1 MWQLLK
7 LEWRKHRMA
16 RYFLSFFSCIVGIYG
31 FVIFAALSSK
41 HDIDGLMPSYQEFL
55 TLVTLLTNI
64 TFIILGG
71 VILSRVIISEF
82 RTKTINVLFTYPIR
96 RKVLMLSKLLLV
108 FTVTTVGL
116 FLGTW
121 IMQVLTY
128 FLQPSLGLFEGTFTM
143 QEMLATIPKT
153 VTNAIMMGAIALIP
167 LYFGMRKKS
176 TSATITSAV
185 IIGFL
190 INSTVSNG
198 GSSFSLS
205 DVIII
210 PLIFSLLGAGIAYLS
225 IRNIDRKD
233 VV

>member
-41 HDIDGLMPSYQEFL
+41 NDIDSVIPSYNDFL

-96 RKVLMLSKLLLV
+96 RKTLMLAKLLLV
-108 FTVTTVGL
+108 FSLTAAGL

-121 IMQVLTY
+121 IMQGLTY

-143 QEMLATIPKT
+143 REMLDTFPKT
-153 VTNAIMMGAIALIP
+153 FTNAIMMGAIALIP
-167 LYFGMRKKS
+167 LYFGMRKNS

-185 IIGFL
+185 LIGFL

>member
-7 LEWRKHRMA
+7 LEWRKHRMS

-41 HDIDGLMPSYQEFL
+41 HDIDGLMASYQEFL

-198 GSSFSLS
+198 GASFSLS